1 MASLQEQTKEICELA
16 EKVINNPKLSPKL
29 AAKELCLSAAVV
41 ELVFGGVFL
50 PSPIILFGTYLLN
63 VFSNH
68 KKKELE
74 KKRMLKEIIRKQQA
88 TIRKLEQENKNNQ
101 AEIDN
106 LKEMLRILEEAESE
120 IKAA

>member
-41 ELVFGGVFL
+41 KLVYGGVFV
-50 PSPIILFGTYLLN
+50 PSPIILFGIYLLK

-68 KKKELE
+68 KKKKLE
-74 KKRMLKEIIRKQQA
+74 KERMLKEIIRKQQA
-88 TIRKLEQENKNNQ
+88 TIRKLEQENKNNK

-106 LKEMLRILEEAESE
+106 LKEMLRILEEAESK

>member
-1 MASLQEQTKEICELA
+1 MASLQEQTKEICKLA

-41 ELVFGGVFL
+41 ELVFGGVFA
-50 PSPIILFGTYLLN
+50 PSPIILFGTYLWE
-63 VFSNH
+63 VISNH

-74 KKRMLKEIIRKQQA
+74 KERMLKEIIRKQQA
-88 TIRKLEQENKNNQ
+88 TIRKLEQENKNNK